1 MQLELSIVV
10 PLYNEA
16 QSIVALVQE
25 TRGALRGRAFELLL
39 VDDGSHDATLGE
51 ALRLCGESPQLRVLQ
66 HPRRYGQSAALYTGV
81 AASRAAWVAT
91 LDGDCQSDP
100 RDIGV
105 LLAARDA
112 AGDER
117 VRLVMGNRTQRADG
131 VWRRLQ
137 GKVAN
142 RVRARLLGDDTP
154 DGACGIKL
162 FARDTYLTL
171 PRFDHMHRFLPVL
184 FLRAG
189 AHVISVAVR
198 HRRRVAGT
206 SKYGMLNRLGA
217 GIVDL
222 GGVMWLGRRHLS
234 PRDVVELAP
243 IRRDAEPLSASCA
256 SEVPPRPEA
265 DAAAQLQGAHAF
277 VPAVLA
283 PWPRE

>member
-10 PLYNEA
+10 PMYNEA
-16 QSIVALVQE
+16 QNVAALVQE
-25 TRGALRGRAFELLL
+25 TSSVLRGRAFELLL

-51 ALRLCGESPQLRVLQ
+51 ALRLSHELPQLRVLQ

-81 AASRAAWVAT
+81 SASRAAWIVT

-117 VRLVMGNRTQRADG
+117 VRLVMGNRTRRQDGAWRA
-131 VWRRLQ
+131 LQ
-137 GKVAN
+137 GRVAN
-142 RVRARLLGDDTP
+142 HVRARLLGDDTP

-162 FARDTYLTL
+162 FARDTYLVL

-184 FLRAG
+184 FLRSG
-189 AHVISVAVR
+189 ARVISVAVR
-198 HRRRVAGT
+198 HRPRVAGA

-222 GGVMWLGRRHLS
+222 GGVMWLGRRHLTL
-234 PRDVVELAP
+234 RDVVEIGP
-243 IRRDAEPLSASCA
+243 VRRDAERLPA
-256 SEVPPRPEA
+256 SEPSSPP
-265 DAAAQLQGAHAF
+265 DAERTVELHGANAF

-283 PWPRE
+283 PWSNE